1 MKTKVFYTLLA
12 LVLIVGL
19 NINTF
24 AQEESSEQEYK
35 TLFTNKKGQT
45 EHGGYLGLTIGYT
58 DIDAKPALELGGRA
72 AWVINHQFA
81 FGFAGKGFFNNLDK
95 PTPALDSDYFLAGGY
110 GGLFFQPI
118 LFPKAPVHVSFPII
132 LGAGGVYLNPRENH
146 KYHWDYDY
154 NYDYSY
160 DSDFFLVFEPGV
172 EVEFNM
178 LRYLRMAVGASYKF
192 TNDVNLVY
200 EYTVDGQEEKNTI
213 NVSPSALDNFSVN
226 LSIMFG
232 WF

>member
-1 MKTKVFYTLLA
+1 
-12 LVLIVGL
+12 
-19 NINTF
+19 
-24 AQEESSEQEYK
+24 
-35 TLFTNKKGQT
+35 
-45 EHGGYLGLTIGYT
+45 
-58 DIDAKPALELGGRA
+58 
-72 AWVINHQFA
+72 
-81 FGFAGKGFFNNLDK
+81 LDK
-95 PTPALDSDYFLAGGY
+95 PTPVLDSDYFLAGGY

-132 LGAGGVYLNPRENH
+132 LGAGGVYLNPRENQ

-154 NYDYSY
+154 DYNYSY

-178 LRYLRMAVGASYKF
+178 LRYLRMSVGASYKF

-200 EYTVDGQEEKNTI
+200 EYEVDGQDAKNTVV
-213 NVSPSALDNFSVN
+213 VSPSALDNFSVN
-226 LSIMFG
+226 IAIMFG